1 MYNSSDSSVA
11 SVDETGSVTANK
23 AGTATIT
30 AVITANGETFDLS
43 KKITVK
49 KAPLKFS
56 KKTSSIKVKKSS
68 TFKVKGSGVKTS
80 NVKWTSSK
88 PSVLSINSKGKATGK
103 KAGTAKITAKC
114 GKFKVTTT
122 VKVKK

>member
-1 MYNSSDSSVA
+1 MLAIHYANFNESSFIILIEVALLSNSENIRVA
-11 SVDETGSVTANK
+11 
-23 AGTATIT
+23 
-30 AVITANGETFDLS
+30 
-43 KKITVK
+43 
-49 KAPLKFS
+49 
-56 KKTSSIKVKKSS
+56 VKKSS